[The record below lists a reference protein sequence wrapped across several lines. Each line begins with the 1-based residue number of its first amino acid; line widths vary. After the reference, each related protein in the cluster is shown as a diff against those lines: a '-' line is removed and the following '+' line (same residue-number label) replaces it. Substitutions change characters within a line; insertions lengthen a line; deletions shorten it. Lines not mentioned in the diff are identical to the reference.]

1 MATNETSDRDVAPGL
16 TPEKREDI
24 WALLIAAGVLGVC
37 IAAPDAVHHFFKNLI
52 YLL

>member
-1 MATNETSDRDVAPGL
+1 MKTNGSSDKSTATGL

-24 WALLIAAGVLGVC
+24 WALLIAGGVLVASV
-37 IAAPDAVHHFFKNLI
+37 AAPEAVHHFFKNLL